1 MRRFESAQQ
10 LSAAV
15 HLALSRIT
23 SLSETEEIAVPEAYG
38 RVIAEEIICSLDLPG
53 FSRATMDG
61 YAVRAQDLQRAC
73 RERPVVLKI
82 VGSVEMGQ
90 DPQMLPALEENA
102 ALEITTGGP
111 LPPGADAVVMIEETE
126 RFSSDSIKI
135 FSSVA
140 PGTHVLAFNSDFQH
154 GERVFYAG
162 HRLRAI
168 DLGALIALNMRSV
181 KVFKRTRVGLLST
194 GDELVAAG
202 EPLRPG
208 EIRETNSYVL
218 RALIEAQGA
227 VAYSYPIVP
236 DDRARLREAV
246 EQAVREHDFVLISG
260 GSSVGARD
268 WTLEVLQ
275 ELGEVLV
282 HGLQIRPG
290 KPTIFA
296 MVGAQ
301 PAVPVVGLP
310 GNPVSCAIVFEKFVR
325 PLLAKRSGLKVL
337 LPAHKLVPAQLL
349 TKVESV
355 KGREDFV
362 AVRLKLDD
370 ESGKLFAE
378 PVRGHTNNISTLVRA
393 DGIISVPADL
403 EKIEMGVLVW
413 VELL

>member
-1 MRRFESAQQ
+1 MRRFENAQQ
-10 LSAAV
+10 LAAAV
-15 HLALSRIT
+15 NLALSRIAP
-23 SLSETEEIAVPEAYG
+23 LSETEEIAVPEAYG
-38 RVIAEEIICSLDLPG
+38 RVLAEEIICSLDLPG

-61 YAVRAQDLQRAC
+61 YAVRAQDLQRA
-73 RERPVVLKI
+73 EPPLVLKI
-82 VGSVEMGQ
+82 VGAVEMGQ
-90 DPQMLPALEENA
+90 DPQMLPTLKEDE

-111 LPPGADAVVMIEETE
+111 LPPGADAVVRIEETE
-126 RFSSDSIKI
+126 RLSSDSIKI

-140 PGTHVLAFNSDFQH
+140 PGMHLIAADSDFKR

-168 DLGALIALNMRSV
+168 DMGALIALNMHSV
-181 KVFKRTRVGLLST
+181 KVLKRARVGILST
-194 GDELVAAG
+194 GDELIAAG
-202 EPLRPG
+202 EPLHPG

-218 RALIEAQGA
+218 SGLLGAQGA
-227 VAYSYPIVP
+227 EAHSYPIVP

-246 EQAVREHDFVLISG
+246 EQAVRESDFLLISG

-268 WTLEVLQ
+268 WTLEILQ

-282 HGLQIRPG
+282 DGLQIRPG

-296 MVGAQ
+296 IIDEK
-301 PAVPVVGLP
+301 PVVGLP
-310 GNPVSCAIVFEKFVR
+310 GNPVSCALVFEKFVR
-325 PLLAKRSGLKVL
+325 PLLAKRSGLKIL
-337 LPAHKLVPAQLL
+337 LPAHRLVPARLL

-393 DGIISVPADL
+393 DGILSVPADL